1 MPFPILDIGCGRNKT
16 PNAVGLDLAAHPGV
30 DVVAQA
36 GEGLP
41 FGDDSFAEIRLR
53 HIVEHVPDLVA
64 FLAEVHRVA
73 RPGALV
79 HILTPH
85 FSAAASYTDPTHV
98 RHMGYFSLDYVCG
111 LARDD
116 FVPLGYGFEM
126 RRRRLIFG
134 RSGRLGLSAWANNH
148 PQSYEQHLAWV
159 LPALE
164 VEYLLRKPG

>member
-1 MPFPILDIGCGRNKT
+1 MSSPILDIGCGRNKA
-16 PNAVGLDLAAHPGV
+16 PDAVGFDLAAHPGV
-30 DVVAQA
+30 DVVGNA
-36 GEGLP
+36 GRGLP
-41 FGDDSFAEIRLR
+41 FGGGRFAEIRLR

-73 RPGALV
+73 KPGGLV
-79 HILTPH
+79 QILTPH

-126 RRRRLIFG
+126 QRRRLIFG
-134 RSGRLGLSAWANNH
+134 RAGRLGLRAWANNH
-148 PQSYEQHLAWV
+148 PRAYEQHLAWV